1 MKTVLRL
8 LKLAGGYRPL
18 LYLRVENP
26 PHLPRVLAATSVP
39 GPLGLRTLSFTHYAP
54 YNDSLLRDPEM
65 LFELS
70 NPLGLGLRLVPYYWR
85 NDLLGTEQL
94 SRFRTQTHYVFD
106 PDLYERHER
115 IAHAWDDALARQGF
129 VAAYERRRTRH

>member
-1 MKTVLRL
+1 MKTILSL

-26 PHLPRVLAATSVP
+26 PYLPLVLSATSVP
-39 GPLGLRTLSFTHYAP
+39 GPLGLRALALTHYAP
-54 YNDSLLRDPEM
+54 HSGSLARDPEM

-70 NPLGLGLRLVPYYWR
+70 NPFCLGLRLVPYFWC
-85 NDLLGTEQL
+85 NDLLGTEQF
-94 SRFRTQTHYVFD
+94 SRYRTETHYVFD

-115 IAHAWDDALARQGF
+115 IARAWDAALARQGIL
-129 VAAYERRRTRH
+129 AAYQRHPSRH

>member
-1 MKTVLRL
+1 
-8 LKLAGGYRPL
+8 
-18 LYLRVENP
+18 
-26 PHLPRVLAATSVP
+26 
-39 GPLGLRTLSFTHYAP
+39 
-54 YNDSLLRDPEM
+54 M